1 MCCENTP
8 TGMVELVIPPYSSL
22 LFENTST
29 GVKGTPQWSI
39 NNTAGYSSTEPGY
52 GTPTGDATPVEGTED
67 GNYIYEI
74 QGSQGAGVE
83 GEDFVVSY
91 PETASSVMVYNAAGM
106 VVANYELPAGGQFV
120 IPGSD
125 FGPGMYIV
133 KVYGENVVKTVK
145 VVK

>member
-1 MCCENTP
+1 
-8 TGMVELVIPPYSSL
+8 MVKS
-22 LFENTST
+22 
-29 GVKGTPQWSI
+29 
-39 NNTAGYSSTEPGY
+39 
-52 GTPTGDATPVEGTED
+52 
-67 GNYIYEI
+67 
-74 QGSQGAGVE
+74 

-91 PETASSVMVYNAAGM
+91 PETAGNVMVYNAAGM